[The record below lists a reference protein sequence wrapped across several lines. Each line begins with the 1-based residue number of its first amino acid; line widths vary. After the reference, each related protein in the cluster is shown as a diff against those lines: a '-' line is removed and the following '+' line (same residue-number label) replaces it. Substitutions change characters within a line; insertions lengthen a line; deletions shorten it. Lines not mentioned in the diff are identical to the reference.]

1 MKRFSYLLLAILF
14 LLPTVGVKAQTS
26 ASMGLNGAVESYE
39 IDGGDYIG
47 EYATFN
53 PANKKLKSFQV
64 YCVHAGSGWFEAFG
78 KWLSFKVKG
87 NRPTTI
93 VNNELVGGGVYDNF
107 ETITYTFTYKY
118 SGSKVVSVT
127 EKEVVNCSMSGGFN
141 LKTNRRN
148 PPHRWKEVPRN
159 FTTTYKYT
167 KNDQFGNW
175 IERRATCKGNSWT
188 ETREIVYNKEWLNK
202 QTVIAEKKKIQSFE
216 ESDNLYGLNN
226 YLQADL
232 QPESK
237 QYGQTAWNKLVL
249 SPTITQKADSAH
261 KYYDNALIT
270 SETQQKLSEAWSA
283 YTFHQLKGNNDLDGL
298 YNLSKDSIV
307 ARTVADSAQ
316 AYWNEQKWASVSGSN
331 ATYQQIADIA
341 NHPFAYKDKANEAWN
356 RVQQLYFTNEV
367 MRHTD
372 FREVD
377 ADLAKALGG
386 RKVFENAELRYRVEA
401 RRDSL
406 RNAEIADYLAQS
418 KQAQSEKDLEK
429 AVSTAQHVLSIDPN
443 NAAAI
448 SLSADNGYANLK
460 KLKKQKSI
468 TDADYAQYVKQNP
481 LGKYTSE
488 IQDERAIVL
497 AKQAHEARYLSFFDN
512 QILRLPMS
520 EKCVDKV
527 NAYKKRTFNRI
538 NRGNFLHFGG
548 EALIGYAMG
557 PDLFEYGGGA
567 TIRFGWTLSPINVAT
582 GFNYVRHKTG
592 TTTDK
597 NFDALHPIYRGGIG
611 YATMEVPLQLR
622 WNLVHQYDFCLY
634 LGAGAQFNI
643 NRKGRL
649 EFHDELPE
657 TEEKYIPDNAILK
670 KTNFVGYYSL
680 GFDITEVVGLE
691 FYVKHDLTSRF
702 DKDYVR
708 ATYGVGSPV
717 QLLPKAEKVQM
728 DKNFSFGLKFKIYFD
743 SFGKDPSKAA
753 AKKMGKAVGKGLLNL
768 QL

>member
-1 MKRFSYLLLAILF
+1 MKRFSYLLLAIHF

-26 ASMGLNGAVESYE
+26 ASMGLNGVVESYE

-47 EYATFN
+47 ERATFN
-53 PANKKLKSFQV
+53 SANKRLTSFQV
-64 YCVHAGSGWFEAFG
+64 YCTSEDGGWSGEFG
-78 KWLSFKVKG
+78 EWVSFNVKG
-87 NRPTTI
+87 NRPTALNR
-93 VNNELVGGGVYDNF
+93 VLEFGGVCYRWTKLYFNF
-107 ETITYTFTYKY
+107 SYKY
-118 SGSKVVSVT
+118 SGNKVISQTTKVT
-127 EKEVVNCSMSGGFN
+127 VKDNLNPNCLVDLHRIATHVEKNY
-141 LKTNRRN
+141 
-148 PPHRWKEVPRN
+148 
-159 FTTTYKYT
+159 TTTYKYT

-188 ETREIVYNKEWLNK
+188 ETREIVYNKEWLNR
-202 QTVIAEKKKIQSFE
+202 QTAIAEKKKIQSFE

-226 YLQADL
+226 YLQSDL
-232 QPESK
+232 QPETK

-270 SETQQKLSEAWSA
+270 SETQQKLSEAWST
-283 YTFHQLKGNNDLDGL
+283 YTFHQLKENNDFEGL

-307 ARTVADSAQ
+307 ARTVADSVR
-316 AYWNEQKWASVSGSN
+316 AYWNEQKWVSVSGSD
-331 ATYQQIADIA
+331 ATYSQIADVA
-341 NHPFAYKDKANEAWN
+341 THPFAYEDKANEAWN

-367 MRHTD
+367 MRRTD

-377 ADLAKALGG
+377 ADLAKTLGG
-386 RKVFENAELRYRVEA
+386 RKVFENAELRYRVVV

-418 KQAQSEKDLEK
+418 KQAQSAKNLEK
-429 AVSTAQHVLSIDPN
+429 AVGAAQHVLSIDSN

-448 SLSADNGYANLK
+448 SLSADNGYAYLK
-460 KLKKQKSI
+460 KLKKQNRI

-497 AKQAHEARYLSFFDN
+497 AKQAHEARYLGFFDD
-512 QILRLPMS
+512 QILKLPMS
-520 EKCVDKV
+520 EKGMDKV
-527 NAYKKRTFNRI
+527 NAYKKRTYNRI
-538 NRGNFLHFGG
+538 HRGNFLHFGG

-557 PDLFEYGGGA
+557 PALFEYGGGA
-567 TIRFGWTLSPINVAT
+567 TIRLGWTLSPINVAT

-592 TTTDK
+592 TPLDK
-597 NFDALHPIYRGGIG
+597 DFDSQDPIYRGAIG

-622 WNLVHQYDFCLY
+622 WNMVHEPDFCLY
-634 LGAGAQFNI
+634 LGAGAQYNI
-643 NRKGRL
+643 NKKGRL
-649 EFHDELPE
+649 EFHDE
-657 TEEKYIPDNAILK
+657 IPDTEKKYLSDNALLK

-680 GFDITEVVGLE
+680 GFDITDVVGFE

-702 DKDYVR
+702 DKNYVR
-708 ATYGVGSPV
+708 ATYGAGSPM

-728 DKNFSFGLKFKIYFD
+728 NKNFSFGLKFKIYFD
-743 SFGKDPSKAA
+743 SFGKDPSKAT

-768 QL
+768 HL